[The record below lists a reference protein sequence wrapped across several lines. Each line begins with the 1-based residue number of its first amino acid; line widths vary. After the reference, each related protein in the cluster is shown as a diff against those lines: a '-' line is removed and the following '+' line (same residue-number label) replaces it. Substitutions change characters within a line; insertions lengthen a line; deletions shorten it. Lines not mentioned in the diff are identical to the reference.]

1 MGVDVKTMDKETLS
15 YYNTNSNDFIENTLN
30 VDFAEIQNKFMD
42 KLQAGSYILD
52 FGCGS
57 GRDAKCFLKH
67 GYTVDAID
75 GSEELCRF
83 AGEYTGLDVKC
94 MYFQDLDEIEK
105 YDAIWACSSI
115 LHCSREELAL
125 VMNKMST
132 ALKPAGLIYT
142 SFKYGEYEGLRNGR
156 YFTDMT
162 KESLKKLLAEVP
174 GLQVEELW
182 VTSDVRPG
190 RGEEKW
196 LNLFLRKK

>member
-1 MGVDVKTMDKETLS
+1 
-15 YYNTNSNDFIENTLN
+15 
-30 VDFAEIQNKFMD
+30 
-42 KLQAGSYILD
+42 
-52 FGCGS
+52 
-57 GRDAKCFLKH
+57 
-67 GYTVDAID
+67 
-75 GSEELCRF
+75 
-83 AGEYTGLDVKC
+83 
-94 MYFQDLDEIEK
+94 
-105 YDAIWACSSI
+105 
-115 LHCSREELAL
+115 
-125 VMNKMST
+125 MNKMST

-162 KESLKKLLAEVP
+162 EESLKKLLAEVP